1 MYMKKN
7 ILMSVF
13 LLFPCILFAQY
24 VTYDIEESIIK
35 AQEKHIEANKNVDK
49 VTIFCIQVGSFS
61 GENSSGKAVILKNET
76 EKQLAGISV
85 PTEIYI
91 IFDAPNHKVR
101 IGNFFDRMEAYHV
114 LNYVQQTFPGAF
126 VTRDKRKIEDIIK

>member
-1 MYMKKN
+1 MYMKKKF
-7 ILMSVF
+7 LMSVF

-85 PTEIYI
+85 PTQIYI
-91 IFDAPNHKVR
+91 TFDAPNHKVR

-126 VTRDKRKIEDIIK
+126 VTRDKRKVEDIIK

>member
-1 MYMKKN
+1 
-7 ILMSVF
+7 MSVF

-85 PTEIYI
+85 PTQIYI
-91 IFDAPNHKVR
+91 TFDAPNHKVR

-126 VTRDKRKIEDIIK
+126 VTRDKRKVEDIIK

>member
-1 MYMKKN
+1 MYMKKKF
-7 ILMSVF
+7 LMSVF

-49 VTIFCIQVGSFS
+49 VTIFCIQIGSFS

-85 PTEIYI
+85 PTQIYI
-91 IFDAPNHKVR
+91 TFDAPNHKVR

-126 VTRDKRKIEDIIK
+126 VTRDKRKVEDIIK

>member
-49 VTIFCIQVGSFS
+49 VTIFCIQIGSFS

-126 VTRDKRKIEDIIK
+126 VTRDKRKVEDIIK

>member
-1 MYMKKN
+1 
-7 ILMSVF
+7 MSVF

-49 VTIFCIQVGSFS
+49 VTIFCIQIGSFS

-85 PTEIYI
+85 PTQIYI
-91 IFDAPNHKVR
+91 TFDAPNHKVR

-126 VTRDKRKIEDIIK
+126 VTRDKRKVEDIIK

>member
-1 MYMKKN
+1 
-7 ILMSVF
+7 
-13 LLFPCILFAQY
+13 LFAQY

-85 PTEIYI
+85 PTQIYI
-91 IFDAPNHKVR
+91 TFDAPNHKVR

-126 VTRDKRKIEDIIK
+126 VTRDKRKVEDIIK

>member
-1 MYMKKN
+1 MKKN

-126 VTRDKRKIEDIIK
+126 VTRDKRKVEDIIK

>member
-49 VTIFCIQVGSFS
+49 VTIFCIQIGPFS

-85 PTEIYI
+85 PTQIYI
-91 IFDAPNHKVR
+91 TFDAPNHKVR

-126 VTRDKRKIEDIIK
+126 VTRDKRKVEDIIK

>member
-1 MYMKKN
+1 MYMKKKF
-7 ILMSVF
+7 LMSVL

-49 VTIFCIQVGSFS
+49 VTIFCIQIGSFS

-85 PTEIYI
+85 PTQIYI
-91 IFDAPNHKVR
+91 TFDAPNHKVR

-126 VTRDKRKIEDIIK
+126 VTRDKRKVEDIIK

>member
-1 MYMKKN
+1 MKKKF
-7 ILMSVF
+7 LMSVF

-49 VTIFCIQVGSFS
+49 VTIFCIQIGSFS

-85 PTEIYI
+85 PTQIYI
-91 IFDAPNHKVR
+91 TFDAPNHKVR

-126 VTRDKRKIEDIIK
+126 VTRDKRKVEDIIK

>member
-1 MYMKKN
+1 MKKN

-49 VTIFCIQVGSFS
+49 VTIFCIQIGSFS

-85 PTEIYI
+85 PTQIYI
-91 IFDAPNHKVR
+91 TFDAPNHKVR

-126 VTRDKRKIEDIIK
+126 VTRDKRKVEDIIK

>member
-1 MYMKKN
+1 MKKN

-85 PTEIYI
+85 PTQIYI
-91 IFDAPNHKVR
+91 TFDAPNHKVR

-126 VTRDKRKIEDIIK
+126 VTRDKRKVEDIIK

>member
-1 MYMKKN
+1 MKKKF
-7 ILMSVF
+7 LMSVF

-49 VTIFCIQVGSFS
+49 VTIFCIQIGSFS

-126 VTRDKRKIEDIIK
+126 VTRDKRKVEDIIK

>member
-126 VTRDKRKIEDIIK
+126 VTRDKRKVEDIIK

>member
-1 MYMKKN
+1 MKKKF
-7 ILMSVF
+7 LMSVF

-85 PTEIYI
+85 PTQIYI
-91 IFDAPNHKVR
+91 TFDAPNHKVR

-126 VTRDKRKIEDIIK
+126 VTRDKRKVEDIIK

>member
-1 MYMKKN
+1 MKKN

-49 VTIFCIQVGSFS
+49 VTIFCIQIGSFS

-126 VTRDKRKIEDIIK
+126 VTRDKRKVEDIIK

>member
-1 MYMKKN
+1 MKKN

>member
-1 MYMKKN
+1 MKKN

-61 GENSSGKAVILKNET
+61 GENSSGKTVILKNET

-126 VTRDKRKIEDIIK
+126 VTRDKRKVEDIIK